1 MQVVPDDC
9 CTGSEEGRAVLA
21 MLDALALPMPPRKV
35 HGAWKEG
42 DDAGDGGVER
52 TEGKAVLTGE
62 GAKPV
67 IVEG

>member
-1 MQVVPDDC
+1 M
-9 CTGSEEGRAVLA
+9 LA

-42 DDAGDGGVER
+42 DDAGDGGGER
-52 TEGKAVLTGE
+52 TEGKAVLNGE
-62 GAKPV
+62 GATPA